1 MYGTIRMHQERRFP
15 GRVVGT
21 ALKNPDFVALARA
34 YGAFAARVTRTEDF
48 APAFEEA
55 AAGKRAAVIELAMDP
70 EIITTRTTL
79 SAIRHQAEAQKT
91 AKAEA

>member
-1 MYGTIRMHQERRFP
+1 M
-15 GRVVGT
+15 
-21 ALKNPDFVALARA
+21 ARLPR
-34 YGAFAARVTRTEDF
+34 GSTRTEEF

-79 SAIRHQAEAQKT
+79 SAIRRQAEANRN
-91 AKAEA
+91 KAGQV

>member
-1 MYGTIRMHQERRFP
+1 MPTSP
-15 GRVVGT
+15 T
-21 ALKNPDFVALARA
+21 ARCT
-34 YGAFAARVTRTEDF
+34 AFHPPTAPSCTEEF

-70 EIITTRTTL
+70 EMITTRTTL
-79 SAIRHQAEAQKT
+79 SAIRHQVEAQQA